1 MNKTELINAVAELT
15 DLSKQECEK
24 AVHATLEAISNALAK
39 GEPVKISGFGAFETK
54 ERPARTVRNP
64 RTGEEMTVP
73 ASRAVTFKAG
83 KKLKDTVSKA

>member
-15 DLSKQECEK
+15 NLSKQECGK
-24 AVHATLEAISNALAK
+24 AVYATLEAISNALAK
-39 GEPVKISGFGAFETK
+39 GETVKISGFGAFETK
-54 ERPARTVRNP
+54 VRPARTVRNP

-73 ASRAVTFKAG
+73 ASRAVAFKTG